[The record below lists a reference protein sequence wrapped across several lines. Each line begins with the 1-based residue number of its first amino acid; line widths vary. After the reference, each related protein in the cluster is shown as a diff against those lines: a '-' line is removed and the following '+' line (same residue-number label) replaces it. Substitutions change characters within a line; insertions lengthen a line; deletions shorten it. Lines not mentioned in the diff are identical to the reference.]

1 MLKANIIG
9 TLESWPERFSLKCN
23 FVFPDKRCSTRPLC
37 RKSCPLSVY
46 QSLKL
51 FACSFWKFQPS
62 NIYLYLVFR
71 KNDNC
76 LSSMWV
82 PLNHAELK
90 LPWKYHQIECTY
102 SKYKNPTC
110 GSYKNVCTFNAGL
123 FLFQYITILH
133 HEKRSW
139 YSLMQYLSQILKFQN
154 VHIGKISFDI
164 DTTEI

>member
-110 GSYKNVCTFNAGL
+110 GSYKNVCTLISIPIHNNTASWE
-123 FLFQYITILH
+123 TILVFTYAVFITNF
-133 HEKRSW
+133 EVPKCTYR
-139 YSLMQYLSQILKFQN
+139 QN
-154 VHIGKISFDI
+154 IIWHRHNRNM
-164 DTTEI
+164 